1 MTCILEPSEK
11 EPCQKVDLKATRS
24 LKMATWWA
32 YTLLLCLKEFGLRR
46 SVHLLHVLCHER
58 CMLGCVASASGG
70 VQVFFHLTVR
80 REDERVLETTRL
92 SEDGVEGSG
101 VPRAYMLGKGQRM
114 PRGWELAL
122 YGGLLPARCPV
133 LACMH

>member
-1 MTCILEPSEK
+1 MRHVRGLE
-11 EPCQKVDLKATRS
+11 
-24 LKMATWWA
+24 
-32 YTLLLCLKEFGLRR
+32 
-46 SVHLLHVLCHER
+46 VL
-58 CMLGCVASASGG
+58 VAIISSP

-101 VPRAYMLGKGQRM
+101 VPKAFMLGKGQRM

-122 YGGLLPARCPV
+122 YGGPLLPQCLCNCTAMNIVPHVVTYLSLHAHQLPSAPLFGAHQPDAEMQTHSSSCNRDHGTSEV
-133 LACMH
+133 LS